1 MNRIVVI
8 GGAAAGAKAAARA
21 KRLDES
27 AQVTIIQKDPD
38 LSMATC
44 GYPYYVGGFFDNR
57 AALISAPTG
66 VVRDADYFRACKG
79 VEALVSTEALSIDS
93 AKKQV
98 RCRNLVTGTE
108 QDIPYDRLILAMG
121 ANANI
126 PPIPGRD
133 AKGITTLTNMADTD
147 YLRRI
152 RDEKKVDR
160 VVVLGGG
167 LIGVEVAE
175 ALQHS
180 GIQVT
185 LMEALDQILPF
196 LDRQLAKLVEQHMQA
211 QGVEVICKVGV
222 QEFLTENGAVSGVR
236 LQDGRE
242 IACGA
247 AVLAMGVRPNTAL
260 AKNAGLE
267 LGEFG
272 GIRVNEFMQSSQPD
286 IYAAGDCVEIP
297 SLLTGKPVFA
307 PMGDLA
313 NLQGRVAGENAAKGN
328 CATFSGTTHSGICKV
343 FQFQAGSTGL
353 SEKMAAKAGIKG
365 FTTVINAS
373 PDKPG
378 FMGAKPLISKML
390 VDADQRL
397 IGYQCVGPG
406 DVSRQIATA
415 AMAIQGKLKIADLVN
430 SDLPYAPPSSL
441 AIDHFIAAA
450 HIMQNKL
457 AGLFTGISA
466 QEVWEMVQGEQ
477 QGEKPLLLD
486 GRSKQEYEEMR
497 LSLGEKLL
505 PIGELRDR
513 LSELPQNKDAAI
525 VCFCKVSMRGYEA
538 ARILTANGYTNVRVM
553 EGGIMAWPYACEK

>member
-1 MNRIVVI
+1 MTRIVVI
-8 GGAAAGAKAAARA
+8 GGSAAGAKAAARA
-21 KRLDES
+21 KRMDES
-27 AQVTIIQKDPD
+27 AEVTILQKDPD

-44 GYPYYVGGFFDNR
+44 GYPYYVGGVFDDR
-57 AALISAPTG
+57 AALISTPVG
-66 VVRDADYFRACKG
+66 VVRDATFFRNAKG
-79 VEALVSTEALSIDS
+79 VRAMVDTEAIAIDT
-93 AKKQV
+93 AGKTV
-98 RCRNLVTGTE
+98 RYRSTKSGE
-108 QDIPYDRLILAMG
+108 EGEISYDRLILATG
-121 ANANI
+121 ARANI

-133 AKGITTLTNMADTD
+133 AKGITTLTSMADAD

-160 VVVLGGG
+160 AVVAGGG

-175 ALQHS
+175 ALQRS

-185 LMEALDQILPF
+185 LVEAMDQILPF
-196 LDRQLAKLVEQHMQA
+196 LDWQLAKLVQQHMQA
-211 QGVEVICKVGV
+211 QGVEVICGVGV
-222 QEFLTENGAVSGVR
+222 QEFLTENGAVCGVR
-236 LQDGRE
+236 LQDGRK

-247 AVLAMGVRPNTAL
+247 AVLAVGVRPNTAL
-260 AKNAGLE
+260 AKGAGLE

-313 NLQGRVAGENAAKGN
+313 NLQGRVAGENAALGN
-328 CATFSGTTHSGICKV
+328 RAVFSGTIHSGICKV
-343 FQFQAGSTGL
+343 FQFQAGATGL
-353 SEKMAAKAGIKG
+353 SEKMAHKAGIRG
-365 FTTVINAS
+365 YTAIVNAS

-378 FMGAKPLISKML
+378 FMGAKLLISKML
-390 VDADQRL
+390 VDADQRI

-430 SDLPYAPPSSL
+430 SDLPYAPPFSL

-466 QEVWEMVQGEQ
+466 ERVREMVQ
-477 QGEKPLLLD
+477 QGEKPFFLD

-497 LSLGEKLL
+497 LGIGEKLL

-513 LSELPQNKDAAI
+513 LGELPQDKDAAI
-525 VCFCKVSMRGYEA
+525 ICFCKVSMRGYEA
-538 ARILTANGYTNVRVM
+538 SRILAANGYTNVRVM
-553 EGGIMAWPYACEK
+553 EGGLMAWPYSREK

>member
-8 GGAAAGAKAAARA
+8 GGSAAGAKAAARA
-21 KRLDES
+21 KRMDES
-27 AQVTIIQKDPD
+27 AQVIIIQKDPD

-44 GYPYYVGGFFDNR
+44 GYPYYVGGVFDNR

-66 VVRDADYFRACKG
+66 VVRDAKYFRSYKG

-93 AKKQV
+93 AKKLV
-98 RCRNLVTGTE
+98 HCRSLVDGKE

-133 AKGITTLTNMADTD
+133 AKGISTLTSMADTD

-160 VVVLGGG
+160 VVVVGGG
-167 LIGVEVAE
+167 LIGVEVSE

-180 GIQVT
+180 GIPVT
-185 LMEALDQILPF
+185 LVETLDQILPF
-196 LDRQLAKLVEQHMQA
+196 LDWQMAKVVEQHMQA
-211 QGVEVICKVGV
+211 QGVEVICGVGV
-222 QEFLTENGAVSGVR
+222 QEFLTDRGAISGVR
-236 LQDGRE
+236 LQGGRE

-247 AVLAMGVRPNTAL
+247 AVLAVGVRPNTAL
-260 AKNAGLE
+260 AKSAGLE
-267 LGEFG
+267 LGDFG
-272 GIRVNEFMQSSQPD
+272 GIRVNEFMQSSNPD

-313 NLQGRVAGENAAKGN
+313 NLEGRAAGENAALGN
-328 CATFSGTTHSGICKV
+328 RATFKGTIHSGICKV
-343 FQFQAGSTGL
+343 FQFQAGSTGM
-353 SEKMAAKAGIKG
+353 SEKAAQKAGIKG
-365 FTTVINAS
+365 YTTIINAS

-378 FMGAKPLISKML
+378 FMGAKLLISKML
-390 VDADQRL
+390 VDADQHI

-415 AMAIQGKLKIADLVN
+415 AMAIQGKLKVDDLIN
-430 SDLPYAPPSSL
+430 SDLPYAPPFSL
-441 AIDHFIAAA
+441 AIDHFIVGA

-457 AGLFTGISA
+457 AGLYRDISA
-466 QEVWEMVQGEQ
+466 EEVWEMVQ
-477 QGEKPLLLD
+477 QGEKACILD
-486 GRSKQEYEEMR
+486 GRSKQEFEEIR
-497 LSLGEKLL
+497 LGIGEKLL

-513 LSELPQNKDAAI
+513 LAELPPDKDTAI
-525 VCFCKVSMRGYEA
+525 ICFCKVSMRGYES
-538 ARILTANGYTNVRVM
+538 ARILAANGYTNVRVM
-553 EGGIMAWPYACEK
+553 EGGIAAWPYKREK